1 MAVHFHPLKI
11 KNIIKETADCVSVC
25 FEIPETLSSLFS
37 FKEGQNIT
45 IKTNIDGTEIRRSY
59 SLCTAPHEKEIKVAI
74 KKVEGGLFSRLA
86 NENLKKGDVLDVLP
100 PLGKFNA
107 RLSEISTASY
117 LAIAAGS
124 GITPV
129 ISIIKHTLQT
139 QHGSRF
145 TLIYGNKSRGSIIFF
160 EELEG
165 LKNKYMQR
173 FNFIN
178 ILSQEKTDSCINY
191 GRIDK
196 DKLAAMQHLLS
207 FKSFD
212 SIYLCGPEQM
222 IFSTSEFFDSLGIDK
237 HKIHFELFTSP
248 GQSNVKKEFIAAAA
262 VNPDNGLS
270 SRITVK
276 LDGRSFN
283 FDLGENS
290 QSILDAALQQG
301 ADLPYA
307 CKGGVCCTCR
317 AKLVSGHVVMDANYA
332 LEAEEVEQGFIL
344 TCQSHPRSE
353 EVIIDFD
360 IK

>member
-1 MAVHFHPLKI
+1 MAVHFHPLII
-11 KNIIKETADCVSVC
+11 KDIKKETADCVSVC
-25 FEIPETLSSLFS
+25 FEIPDTLKDQFT

-45 IKTNIDGTEIRRSY
+45 IKTTIDGNELRRSY
-59 SLCTAPHEKEIKVAI
+59 SLCTAPHEKEVKVAI
-74 KKVEGGLFSRLA
+74 KKVTGGLFSQLA
-86 NENLKKGDVLDVLP
+86 NDSLKKGDMLEVLP
-100 PLGKFNA
+100 PVGKFNA
-107 RLSEISTASY
+107 KIENTFPGSY

-139 QHGSRF
+139 QPGSEF
-145 TLIYGNKSRGSIIFF
+145 TLIYGNKSRSSIIFF

-178 ILSQEKTDSCINY
+178 ILSREKTESAINH

-196 DKLAAMQHLLS
+196 DKLATMEHMLS

-222 IFSTSEFFDSLGIDK
+222 IFTARDFFETLGIDR
-237 HKIHFELFTSP
+237 HKIHFELFTTPEQNS
-248 GQSNVKKEFIAAAA
+248 QKKEII
-262 VNPDNGLS
+262 VNQPVSDAGPKSN
-270 SRITVK
+270 ITLK
-276 LDGRSFN
+276 LDGRTVDFKLS
-283 FDLGENS
+283 LKG

-317 AKLVSGHVVMDANYA
+317 AKLLSGQVIMDVNYA
-332 LEAEEVEQGFIL
+332 LEPEEVEQGFIL
-344 TCQSHPRSE
+344 TCQSHPLTE
-353 EVIIDFD
+353 NVVIDFD